1 MKNIIALG
9 NLVRTNHHWTRAL
22 VALNVAAVFVA
33 TARPDTWHW
42 G

>member
-1 MKNIIALG
+1 MKNLIALG

-22 VALNVAAVFVA
+22 VALNVAAAFAVA
-33 TARPDTWHW
+33 IQPNIAHW